1 MKKLLLLS
9 LLVLFGCSKEQ
20 EPDVPEIIRYTLTV
34 TANPTEGGLV
44 NPQTGTYNA
53 GQTVNIVASANDFF
67 AFSNWTGNWNG
78 SENSFT
84 ITMDSNKTITGNF
97 DKIDLDEDG
106 ILNDRDNCPNT
117 SVGSDVDNYGC
128 SLGQKDSDN
137 DGYTDDIDLCPGQ
150 GGDVDSN
157 GCPDDDD
164 DGIPNNLDQ
173 CPYEYGY
180 YDGQDSNYVTVDS
193 NGCKI
198 NYVTITPD
206 EFDYTVRALDNS
218 EIGQFDVIWLPGN
231 DSNSLEGSWTSNN
244 RPFIE
249 KKFKIVGKDEFRS
262 IIING
267 VDPGFIPVTS
277 KITDMESMFS
287 YVEITPYLKEVIKYM
302 DVSNVT
308 NMFRMFEY
316 SYVENIE
323 SYGDYL
329 EYSFRFWDT
338 ENVVNMGVMF
348 SGSRLGRLDLNS
360 WNTSSVKNMRGMFN
374 SYHYWKKTSYPFSVS
389 DPNSN
394 NYIGVELR
402 DCPYQI
408 LEPNMTNGIGYTLG
422 KCEGYNMGGYWTIRI
437 NEWDVSSV
445 ESFAQM
451 FLNYRYLLTNLE
463 DWDTSSATE
472 MFSMFERSRVVGNLE
487 RWDVS
492 NVTDCSNFANLAEL
506 DTGIVIYNNLRY
518 KIYADM
524 EVIEIPEGYRLN
536 GLATVQIKDLIETRL
551 PNFTNCSPN

>member
-1 MKKLLLLS
+1 MKKLILLS

>member
-1 MKKLLLLS
+1 MKKLILLS

-308 NMFRMFEY
+308 NMFRMYRF

-323 SYGDYL
+323 SYGNYL

>member
-1 MKKLLLLS
+1 MKRLLLLS
-9 LLVLFGCSKEQ
+9 LLVLFSCSKEQ